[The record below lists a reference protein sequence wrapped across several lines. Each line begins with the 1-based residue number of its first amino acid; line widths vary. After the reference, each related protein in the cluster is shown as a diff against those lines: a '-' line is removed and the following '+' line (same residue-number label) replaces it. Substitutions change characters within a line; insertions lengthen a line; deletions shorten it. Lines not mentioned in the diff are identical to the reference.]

1 MAGFVGMPL
10 GSFSGRGADFQ
21 PMQFIMQLR
30 QRQAEAEQARKD
42 QAAATQQSF
51 LMSMMAQKQRQQ
63 ELLQRQAEAAASRDL
78 EQQNQRRLADQ
89 FRSEQARL
97 QGQEQRRLDA
107 DRAAQTFRESQ
118 IAKAEEE
125 KRALRTQDE
134 NTRALASNVRAAA
147 ASGME
152 RRYSDLVD
160 GVLQVDPLEA
170 LDRVE
175 RDALAEASKIDDP
188 DAKAMAVEEARA
200 WRASKEK
207 QIMSRESLRSVMEAR
222 KAQAEDRAENRKRL
236 ETQEAG
242 RRKVAVAR
250 ARIATLTSQ
259 NGPMANAKAEL
270 ALADTPEEKKAA
282 RDKIAK
288 LEQELQDLNVQLAE
302 ME

>member
-1 MAGFVGMPL
+1 MAGFAGMPL

-21 PMQFIMQLR
+21 PFQFIMQLR

-160 GVLQVDPLEA
+160 SVLQVDPLEA

-175 RDALAEASKIDDP
+175 RDALAEASKIDDA

-207 QIMSRESLRSVMEAR
+207 QIMSRESLRSVMDAR
-222 KAQAEDRAENRKRL
+222 KAQAEDRTENRKRL
-236 ETQEAG
+236 DTQESG
-242 RRKVAVAR
+242 RKALAALKARAIILDKKIERLRDDIAVAEGLNKSTDELR
-250 ARIATLTSQ
+250 KKL
-259 NGPMANAKAEL
+259 AEL
-270 ALADTPEEKKAA
+270 EEEEAG
-282 RDKIAK
+282 
-288 LEQELQDLNVQLAE
+288 VVAE
-302 ME
+302 IQSAG

>member
-1 MAGFVGMPL
+1 MAGFAGMPL

-21 PMQFIMQLR
+21 PFQFIMQLR

-152 RRYSDLVD
+152 RHYSDLVD
-160 GVLQVDPLEA
+160 SVLQVDPLEA

-175 RDALAEASKIDDP
+175 RDALAEASKIDDA

-207 QIMSRESLRSVMEAR
+207 QIMSRESLRSVMDAR
-222 KAQAEDRAENRKRL
+222 KAQAEDRTENRKRL
-236 ETQEAG
+236 DTQESG
-242 RRKVAVAR
+242 RKALAALKARAIILDKKIERLRDDIAVAEGLNKSTDELR
-250 ARIATLTSQ
+250 KKL
-259 NGPMANAKAEL
+259 AEL
-270 ALADTPEEKKAA
+270 EEEEAG
-282 RDKIAK
+282 
-288 LEQELQDLNVQLAE
+288 VVAE
-302 ME
+302 IQSAG